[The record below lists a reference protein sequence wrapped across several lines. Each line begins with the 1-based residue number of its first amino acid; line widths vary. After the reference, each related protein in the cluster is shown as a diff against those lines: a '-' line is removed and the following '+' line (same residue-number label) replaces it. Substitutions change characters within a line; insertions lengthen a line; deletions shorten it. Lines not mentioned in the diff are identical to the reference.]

1 MPNRP
6 PSSSR
11 SAVVSISGK
20 PGGEALP
27 RPGQDDRLAEPPGQ
41 RHMPRVVQSLPAE
54 EHHLPAQHRRPDGG
68 DHGVAGLV
76 GEVDTGDLGT
86 DVPGDRTHLDART
99 RPRVPLT
106 SRAPPDAPRAVHV
119 APARGHAC
127 PLHRSVPGRCRFGCA
142 RVVRPGPPVRLI
154 AGRPVGEAGERRHC
168 QREGPLVISIPNH
181 TLNDGTTIPAIGL
194 GTWPMDDAQAEQS
207 VAAALETGYR
217 LVDTATNYHNETG
230 VGRAV
235 ARAGVP
241 REEVVV
247 TTKLPGRHH
256 GYEETLAS
264 FEESRARLGL
274 EYVDLYLIH
283 WPLPRVG
290 KYVDSWKAMIKLR
303 EDGLV
308 RSIGVSNFTPAHI
321 ERLEKETG
329 VLPSVN
335 QVELHPF
342 FPQEELRSHHA
353 DKGVLVES
361 WSPLGRGSQLLDD
374 LAVAAVAEAH
384 GVTPAQAVLRW
395 HIQLGALPV
404 PKSADPERQRA
415 NLDVFGFTLDDAQM
429 RTLTDR
435 AHRRIGGDPEVH
447 EEF

>member
-1 MPNRP
+1 M
-6 PSSSR
+6 
-11 SAVVSISGK
+11 
-20 PGGEALP
+20 
-27 RPGQDDRLAEPPGQ
+27 
-41 RHMPRVVQSLPAE
+41 
-54 EHHLPAQHRRPDGG
+54 
-68 DHGVAGLV
+68 
-76 GEVDTGDLGT
+76 T
-86 DVPGDRTHLDART
+86 
-99 RPRVPLT
+99 
-106 SRAPPDAPRAVHV
+106 
-119 APARGHAC
+119 
-127 PLHRSVPGRCRFGCA
+127 
-142 RVVRPGPPVRLI
+142 
-154 AGRPVGEAGERRHC
+154 
-168 QREGPLVISIPNH
+168 SIPQH

-194 GTWPMDDAQAEQS
+194 GTWPMDDAEAERA
-207 VAAALETGYR
+207 VTTALHAGYR
-217 LVDTATNYHNETG
+217 LIDTAANYRNETG

-235 ARAGVP
+235 AGAGVP
-241 REEVVV
+241 REEIVV

-274 EYVDLYLIH
+274 DHVDLYLIH
-283 WPLPRVG
+283 WPLPRVD
-290 KYVDSWKAMIKLR
+290 KYVDSWRAMIKLR

-308 RSIGVSNFTPAHI
+308 RSIGVSNFTPAHV

-342 FPQEELRSHHA
+342 FPQEELRAHHA

-374 LAVAAVAEAH
+374 LAVAAVADAH

-395 HIQLGALPV
+395 HVQLGAVPV
-404 PKSADPERQRA
+404 PKSSDPERQRA
-415 NLDVFGFTLDDAQM
+415 NLDVFGFELDDAQM
-429 RTLTDR
+429 RTLSDR

>member
-1 MPNRP
+1 M
-6 PSSSR
+6 
-11 SAVVSISGK
+11 
-20 PGGEALP
+20 
-27 RPGQDDRLAEPPGQ
+27 
-41 RHMPRVVQSLPAE
+41 
-54 EHHLPAQHRRPDGG
+54 
-68 DHGVAGLV
+68 
-76 GEVDTGDLGT
+76 T
-86 DVPGDRTHLDART
+86 
-99 RPRVPLT
+99 
-106 SRAPPDAPRAVHV
+106 
-119 APARGHAC
+119 
-127 PLHRSVPGRCRFGCA
+127 
-142 RVVRPGPPVRLI
+142 
-154 AGRPVGEAGERRHC
+154 
-168 QREGPLVISIPNH
+168 SIPQH
-181 TLNDGTTIPAIGL
+181 TLNDGTTIPALGL
-194 GTWPMDDAQAEQS
+194 GTWPMDDAEAERA
-207 VAAALETGYR
+207 VTTALETGYR
-217 LVDTATNYHNETG
+217 LIDTAANYRNETG

-235 ARAGVP
+235 AGAGVA
-241 REEVVV
+241 REEIVV

-264 FEESRARLGL
+264 FEESRAPLGL

-321 ERLEKETG
+321 ARLEKETG

-342 FPQEELRSHHA
+342 FPQDELRAHHA
-353 DKGVLVES
+353 DKGVLTES

-374 LAVAAVAEAH
+374 LAVAAVADAH

-395 HIQLGALPV
+395 HLQLGALPV
-404 PKSADPERQRA
+404 PKSSDPERQRA
-415 NLDVFGFTLDDAQM
+415 NLDVFGFELDEAQM
-429 RTLTDR
+429 RTVSDR